1 MKRRIL
7 VTGGA
12 GFIGSH
18 LVDLFLAE
26 GEAVTVLDDFSVGL
40 SENLAAAE
48 RSGDL
53 SIVRGSICD
62 PQAVAAAMAA
72 CDRVYHL
79 AVQCVRRSLGRPIES
94 HDVNAT
100 GTLILLEEARRI
112 GVTRFVY
119 CSSSEVYGNASDGLL
134 DEDTTL
140 CAPTTV
146 YGAAKLAGEL
156 YAEAYR
162 RTYGLDTIV
171 VRPFNAY
178 GPRAY
183 LRGTRAEVLPR
194 FLGAAL
200 NHRSPIIFGDGSN
213 GRDFTYVTEVAA
225 GIRMAGESDAMSGQ
239 RINIAFGR
247 MVTTAELAGLVL
259 SAVGRNAHTV
269 EHRDARPGD
278 VHQLH
283 ADTRKAERLLGFR
296 ARIDI
301 EAGIALYIAW
311 SRDAYPDVAGMIDL
325 SPVNW
330 SMPQAD
336 DVRMAP
342 IGAFEP

>member
-7 VTGGA
+7 ITGGA

-18 LVDLFLAE
+18 LVDLFLTV
-26 GEAVTVLDDFSVGL
+26 GEAVTVLDDFSVGMG
-40 SENLAAAE
+40 ENLAAAE
-48 RSGDL
+48 RLGDL
-53 SIVRGSICD
+53 RIVRGSVCD
-62 PQAVAAAMAA
+62 PQAVAAAMEA
-72 CDRVYHL
+72 CGRVYHL
-79 AVQCVRRSLGRPIES
+79 AVQCVRSSLGRPIES

-100 GTLILLEEARRI
+100 GTLLLLEEARRS
-112 GVTRFVY
+112 GVARFVY
-119 CSSSEVYGNASDGLL
+119 CSSSEVYGNASDGRL
-134 DEDTTL
+134 DEDATL
-140 CAPTTV
+140 CAPMTV
-146 YGAAKLAGEL
+146 YGAAKLSGEL

-162 RTYGLDTIV
+162 RTYGLDTVV

-200 NHRSPIIFGDGSN
+200 NNRSPIIFGDGSN
-213 GRDFTYVTEVAA
+213 GRDFTYVTEVAE
-225 GIRMAGESDAMSGQ
+225 GIRMAGEADIMSGQ

-247 MVTTAELAGLVL
+247 LVTMAQLAGLAL
-259 SAVGRNAHTV
+259 TAVGRNAPAV
-269 EHRDARPGD
+269 EHREARPGD

-301 EAGIALYIAW
+301 ESGIALYVAW
-311 SRDAYPDVAGMIDL
+311 LRDTYPDVAGMIDL

-336 DVRMAP
+336 EART
-342 IGAFEP
+342 